1 MIRSMTG
8 FGRAESVLP
17 DKKITIEIKSLN
29 SKQADISVRTPALYR
44 EKEVEIRQLIA
55 SRLERGKIDISINR
69 EQLMEEPAS
78 EINKPLVTS
87 YFNQLKELSGT
98 LGIDSGEVLLTAI
111 LRMPETVRTTRNEL
125 SEEEWAVIIDTIN
138 RALEELDRFRIR
150 EGKALE
156 EDLVLRTKL
165 ILDKLEAVEA
175 FEEERMSRIRE
186 RIGNSLATFMD
197 KENIDANRFEQELIY
212 YIEKIDIT
220 EEKVRLKHHCTY
232 FLNTL
237 EEDSPGKKLGFI
249 SQEMG
254 REINTLGSKA
264 NQADIQKLVVEM
276 KDELEKIKEQVL
288 NLL

>member
-1 MIRSMTG
+1 MTG